1 MTEPHDWPFEQPARG
16 TLRPWYLT
24 AVGYLAVLFPDS
36 QEAQRA
42 KQGLLQRGV
51 PANDIRLYDAQEVLS
66 ITSRH
71 QQERSILAKTIA
83 AVVSD
88 RQARQRY
95 LGNARAGGSA
105 LWLFAPTEDRADQLV
120 GFLADYHYGSL
131 RYYGDK
137 GVKDVYGSTTD
148 RPPQP

>member
-1 MTEPHDWPFEQPARG
+1 MTEPHDWPFEQPAKG

-24 AVGYLAVLFPDS
+24 AAGYLAVLFPES
-36 QEAQRA
+36 TEAQRA
-42 KQGLLQRGV
+42 QQGLLERGV
-51 PANDIRLYDAQEVLS
+51 PENDVRLYDAEEILT
-66 ITSRH
+66 IASRLQH
-71 QQERSILAKTIA
+71 ERSALAKTIA
-83 AVVSD
+83 AVVAD

-120 GFLADYHYGSL
+120 GFLADYNYGSL

-137 GVKDVYGSTTD
+137 GVKDID
-148 RPPQP
+148 RDAD

>member
-1 MTEPHDWPFEQPARG
+1 MTGRWSNQPRRTRG
-16 TLRPWYLT
+16 PWYLT
-24 AVGYLAVLFPDS
+24 AAGYLAVLFPDGQKAPAS
-36 QEAQRA
+36 QAGA
-42 KQGLLQRGV
+42 AAAGV
-51 PANDIRLYDAQEVLS
+51 LANDVRLYHAEEVLS
-66 ITSRH
+66 IASRP

-88 RQARQRY
+88 REARQRY

-120 GFLADYHYGSL
+120 GFLADYQYGFL

-137 GVKDVYGSTTD
+137 GVKDLYGSGTD
-148 RPPQP
+148 